1 MTHIF
6 SVGRS
11 HYSLLGVFAVITALA
26 LFPFASAHA
35 DSDSKKK
42 SGSHQSG
49 TSVEVVLGTNGSAL
63 VRGAKVTSVSGS
75 TINAA
80 TNYGSAKLDWTVKT
94 DGNTEFTAHKG
105 SANGLSQ
112 IAVGDIVSFRG
123 SIDQAQ
129 SGLTV
134 NAKVVKDWTEVESN
148 KSISG
153 LITSINATLN
163 SFTVSHGNST
173 TTIQTNS
180 STDFELNGK
189 DASFA
194 SLFLNAKV
202 KVKGLFNASSSV
214 LTASEVEISSSSPKW
229 GWDKDDKKEWKDW
242 IKSKVWMNWR

>member
-1 MTHIF
+1 MTHIY

-11 HYSLLGVFAVITALA
+11 SYSLLGVFAVIAALA
-26 LFPFASAHA
+26 LFPLTSHA
-35 DSDSKKK
+35 DNGSKKSDK
-42 SGSHQSG
+42 AATG
-49 TSVEVVLGTNGSAL
+49 VEVVLGTNGSAL

-75 TINAA
+75 TINAT
-80 TNYGSAKLDWTVKT
+80 TNYGSSKLDWTVKT
-94 DGNTEFTAHKG
+94 DGSTEFTAHKG
-105 SANGLSQ
+105 SATGLSQ

-134 NAKVVKDWTEVESN
+134 NAKVVKDWTQLESN

-153 LITSINATLN
+153 IITSINATLN

-173 TTIQTNS
+173 TTVQTNS
-180 STDFELNGK
+180 STNFDLNGK
-189 DASFA
+189 DGSFA

-202 KVKGLFNASSSV
+202 KVKGLFSASSSV
-214 LTASEVEISSSSPKW
+214 LTASEVDVSSSSPKW
-229 GWDKDDKKEWKDW
+229 GWDNDDKKEWKDW